1 MKELSIEKMEMV
13 NGGTC
18 GFEDLM
24 VLSTVFFS
32 GLGMYISGQQAAG
45 MVVAGSATLA
55 MFACM

>member
-1 MKELSIEKMEMV
+1 MEMV